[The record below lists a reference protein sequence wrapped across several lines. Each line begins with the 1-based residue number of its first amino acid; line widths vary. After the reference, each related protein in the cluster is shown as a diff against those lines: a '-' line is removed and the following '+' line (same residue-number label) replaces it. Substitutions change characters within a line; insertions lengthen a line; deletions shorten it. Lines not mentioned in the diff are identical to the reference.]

1 MNVLASINERVE
13 IRDAQRVAEKHGV
26 VIEREKKP
34 EHKPPPKK
42 EATPAQKAA
51 EDVNKQIVRPPVV
64 VFMGHVDHGKTS
76 LLDRIRHASVAAG
89 EAGGITQHIGAYRVA
104 VGPQHIT
111 FLDTPGHEAF
121 TAMRARG
128 AHLTDIAV
136 IVIAADDGVMPQTEE
151 AIKHAEAAE
160 VPLLVAINKVD
171 LKTANADRVKQQLAA
186 MGKTPEDWGGEVICC
201 PVSAATGEGLDHLLE
216 MILLQAEM
224 LELRAAPNRRARG
237 YVVESRLEAG
247 MGPTATLL
255 VTEGTLRPS
264 DPLVCGP
271 CWGRIRAL
279 IDERGVKVKEAGPST
294 PVQCLGLNGVP
305 DAGAEFKVLADE
317 KDARAEAEQR
327 LAELRAQQVAVPRRA
342 SLDTLFQKLR
352 DSDKLELRVVLKTD
366 VQGSLEA
373 IQKALEGIRSDK
385 VTLRILLAAVGN
397 VTAND
402 VLLASASKAAV
413 LGFHVAADEEVIR
426 LAKQQGVEIRL
437 HSIIYD
443 LVDQVRDAMAG
454 LLEPVLREKVV
465 GHARLQ
471 QVFTLSH
478 NIVVA
483 GCLVTDGHVTPRVK
497 VRVKR
502 QDDVLYEGSILSLRR
517 HQNDAAEVREGQEC
531 GIRLDN
537 FAAFA
542 EGDILEFY
550 VVERIPQTL

>member
-1 MNVLASINERVE
+1 
-13 IRDAQRVAEKHGV
+13 
-26 VIEREKKP
+26 
-34 EHKPPPKK
+34 
-42 EATPAQKAA
+42 
-51 EDVNKQIVRPPVV
+51 
-64 VFMGHVDHGKTS
+64 
-76 LLDRIRHASVAAG
+76 
-89 EAGGITQHIGAYRVA
+89 
-104 VGPQHIT
+104 
-111 FLDTPGHEAF
+111 
-121 TAMRARG
+121 
-128 AHLTDIAV
+128 
-136 IVIAADDGVMPQTEE
+136 
-151 AIKHAEAAE
+151 
-160 VPLLVAINKVD
+160 
-171 LKTANADRVKQQLAA
+171 
-186 MGKTPEDWGGEVICC
+186 
-201 PVSAATGEGLDHLLE
+201 
-216 MILLQAEM
+216 
-224 LELRAAPNRRARG
+224 
-237 YVVESRLEAG
+237 
-247 MGPTATLL
+247 
-255 VTEGTLRPS
+255 
-264 DPLVCGP
+264 VCGP